1 MIGHLPDDDF
11 VAFLERCKVG
21 LRPGG
26 IIVVKENISRKGFV
40 FDTEDSSVTRFVRK
54 LLRPL
59 ASGAAADSMSRAR
72 VCGVVW
78 HLRCEEQFM
87 AVFEAAHLQVFHS
100 AFQTG
105 WPKEL
110 FRVKMFALAAA
121 PSRE

>member
-1 MIGHLPDDDF
+1 VIGHLPDDDF

-59 ASGAAADSMSRAR
+59 ASGAAADSMSRPC
-72 VCGVVW
+72 VWCG
-78 HLRCEEQFM
+78 M
-87 AVFEAAHLQVFHS
+87 A
-100 AFQTG
+100 
-105 WPKEL
+105 P
-110 FRVKMFALAAA
+110 
-121 PSRE
+121 